1 MWPRICVVFNDIWWI
16 TICVRVATKSQSQIV
31 CYGISRGISS
41 TPVTNHFNDPIN
53 NTEKFQCVMWKELKD
68 ERAAA
73 AATADSWHCGTLAG
87 PHYAMTWHMNVF
99 TLCRPLLHRPSIVSL
114 TNSYIQRDVGDVAA
128 HQSAGYNHVYATL
141 PFCWCPCISKH
152 RNGGGICVFSV
163 LHQRYTTY
171 VRTTRIYSIYIM
183 CTTGNLMT
191 IISHVPL
198 NGTISNK
205 SGFICFFFF
214 LFHVHSLIFFWCVVC
229 LCCCVCF
236 ICFDAR
242 FLFHIHSRTNILRL
256 LWNLCFH

>member
-1 MWPRICVVFNDIWWI
+1 
-16 TICVRVATKSQSQIV
+16 
-31 CYGISRGISS
+31 
-41 TPVTNHFNDPIN
+41 
-53 NTEKFQCVMWKELKD
+53 MWKELKD

-214 LFHVHSLIFFWCVVC
+214 FCSMFIPSSFSGVLSVSVVVFVSFV
-229 LCCCVCF
+229 LMLDFCF
-236 ICFDAR
+236 IFTAEQIYWGSCEIYASIRMEFAAN
-242 FLFHIHSRTNILRL
+242 FHGFMSF
-256 LWNLCFH
+256 CP

>member
-1 MWPRICVVFNDIWWI
+1 
-16 TICVRVATKSQSQIV
+16 
-31 CYGISRGISS
+31 
-41 TPVTNHFNDPIN
+41 
-53 NTEKFQCVMWKELKD
+53 MWKELKD

-73 AATADSWHCGTLAG
+73 AAAATADSWHSGTLAG

-205 SGFICFFFF
+205 SGFICFFFVF